1 MATST
6 TTGQGSM
13 EMARAAEALHN
24 SLRGDFI
31 QAGDPGYEDARKLYN
46 GMIDK
51 RPFVIAQC
59 ADVADVIAAV
69 TFARE
74 QGLPLAI
81 RGGGHN
87 GPGFGSVDDGVVVDL
102 SHMRWVRVEPA
113 DGTVRVGGG
122 CLWRD
127 VDHGTQPFGLSVPCG
142 IVSST
147 GVGGLTLGG
156 GIGYLARKYGLTID
170 SLLGVDMVL
179 ADGSVVTANAGQNPD
194 LFWAVR
200 GGGGNFGVVTS
211 FLFQGR
217 PVQQVYGG
225 PMMWPLEQGADV
237 LRDWQK
243 LILEAPDEVN
253 GWFGYVTVPPGPPFP
268 AEWHM
273 KKMAVIVWSCTGD
286 MAAGEAALKPIRQ
299 KMPPAIDFAGP
310 IPMPALNSMFDA
322 LFPPGLQW
330 YWRANFFT
338 RYSDDMIA
346 LHQQYAEHLPTMQ
359 STMHIYPIN
368 GAAGRVAVADTAFA
382 YRTANFAQVIVGV
395 DPDPANND
403 RMIRWAREY
412 SDALHPYSAGGAY
425 VNMMMDE
432 GEDRVRNAY
441 GPNHARLAAIKARH
455 DPHNLFRVNQNI
467 RPTT

>member
-1 MATST
+1 
-6 TTGQGSM
+6 
-13 EMARAAEALHN
+13 
-24 SLRGDFI
+24 
-31 QAGDPGYEDARKLYN
+31 
-46 GMIDK
+46 
-51 RPFVIAQC
+51 
-59 ADVADVIAAV
+59 
-69 TFARE
+69 
-74 QGLPLAI
+74 
-81 RGGGHN
+81 
-87 GPGFGSVDDGVVVDL
+87 
-102 SHMRWVRVEPA
+102 
-113 DGTVRVGGG
+113 
-122 CLWRD
+122 
-127 VDHGTQPFGLSVPCG
+127 
-142 IVSST
+142 
-147 GVGGLTLGG
+147 
-156 GIGYLARKYGLTID
+156 
-170 SLLGVDMVL
+170 
-179 ADGSVVTANAGQNPD
+179 
-194 LFWAVR
+194 
-200 GGGGNFGVVTS
+200 
-211 FLFQGR
+211 
-217 PVQQVYGG
+217 
-225 PMMWPLEQGADV
+225 
-237 LRDWQK
+237 
-243 LILEAPDEVN
+243 
-253 GWFGYVTVPPGPPFP
+253 
-268 AEWHM
+268 M